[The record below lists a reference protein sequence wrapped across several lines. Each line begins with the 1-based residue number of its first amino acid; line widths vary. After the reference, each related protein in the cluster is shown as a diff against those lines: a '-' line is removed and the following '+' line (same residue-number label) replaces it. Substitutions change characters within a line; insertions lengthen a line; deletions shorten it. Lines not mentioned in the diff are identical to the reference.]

1 MINFQTS
8 PDQYKHWKLSI
19 DGAVA
24 KLSMDV
30 QEDETLADGYKLK
43 LNSYDLGVDIELA
56 DAIQRIRFEHPEVRA
71 VVITSLKP
79 RIFCAG
85 ANIYMLGTSSHA
97 FKVNF
102 CKFTNETRCAI
113 EDDSRHSGRR
123 YLAALNGTASGGGYE
138 LAIACDEIYLVDDG
152 NSAVSLPEVPL
163 LGVLPGTGGLTRL
176 VDKRKV
182 RRDRADVF
190 STLAEGLKGKRAKDW
205 GLIDDSFPTSKF
217 QEAIEARV
225 AQVVKLADDHF
236 CFPSPFW
243 ERGQERGL
251 AGANPSP
258 SIPLPQGGEKRGIKL
273 SRLESESTDDIRDY
287 KYVSL
292 KLNREKRYADLTV
305 HGPEADLPTTTD
317 DIQRLGDN
325 YWPLRAFREFDDAL
339 LYLRVNE
346 PEIGLVCIRTE
357 GNIEAVLLVDTT
369 LAANRDHWLIREI
382 ILYMARVLRRLDLT
396 AKSFFAII
404 EPGSCFAGN
413 LLELALSADRTYMLN
428 NPDAKVEIATSELNV
443 GGLPMSNGL
452 TRLQS
457 RFLAEPERV
466 DEVLAHEGPFNTEAA
481 EVAGLVTFAPDDLD
495 WEDEIR
501 LAIEERTSLSPDALT
516 GMEASLRFAGPE
528 TMDTK
533 IYGRLTAWQ
542 NWIFQRPN
550 AVGEHGALTNYG
562 KPTQAQFDFR
572 RT

>member
-1 MINFQTS
+1 MINFQTC
-8 PDQYKHWKLSI
+8 PEQYKHWKLNVT
-19 DGAVA
+19 GAVA
-24 KLSMDV
+24 TLTMDV
-30 QEDETLADGYKLK
+30 QEDMTLAEGYKLK

-56 DAIQRIRFEHPEVRA
+56 DAVQRLRFEHPQVRA

-113 EDDSRHSGRR
+113 EDDSHHSGRR

-152 NSAVSLPEVPL
+152 NSAISLPEVPL

-190 STLAEGLKGKRAKDW
+190 STLAEGLKGKRAKEW
-205 GLIDDSFPTSKF
+205 GLIDDYFPTSKF
-217 QEAIEARV
+217 QESVDARV
-225 AQVVKLADDHF
+225 REIA
-236 CFPSPFW
+236 
-243 ERGQERGL
+243 
-251 AGANPSP
+251 AGVTQTVS
-258 SIPLPQGGEKRGIKL
+258 LRDGIKL
-273 SRLESESTDDIRDY
+273 NPLQKELKPAGVEY
-287 KYVSL
+287 KYVNL
-292 KLNREKRYADLTV
+292 ILNREQRYADLTV
-305 HGPEADLPTTTD
+305 QGPRPEADLPTTPEE
-317 DIQRLGDN
+317 IQKLGDS
-325 YWPLRAFREFDDAL
+325 YWPLRAFRELDDAL
-339 LYLRVNE
+339 LHLRVNE
-346 PEIGLVCIRTE
+346 PEIGLVCMRTQGSSE
-357 GNIEAVLLVDTT
+357 DVLAVDRT
-369 LAANRDHWLIREI
+369 LAANKDHWLVREI
-382 ILYMARVLRRLDLT
+382 LLYMARVLRRLDLT
-396 AKSFFAII
+396 AKSFFAIV
-404 EPGSCFAGN
+404 EPGTCFAGN
-413 LLELALSADRTYMLN
+413 LLELLLASDRSYMLN
-428 NPDAKVEIATSELNV
+428 SDDEKVELATSELNA
-443 GGLPMSNGL
+443 GSLPMSNGL

-457 RFLAEPERV
+457 RFPADAGKV
-466 DEVLAHEGPFNTEAA
+466 DKVLAHDGPFDAEEAD
-481 EVAGLVTFAPDDLD
+481 EAGLITFVPDDLD

-501 LAIEERTSLSPDALT
+501 VAIEERTSLSPDALT

-550 AVGEHGALTNYG
+550 AVGPEGALTNYG
-562 KPTQAQFDFR
+562 KPTQAHFDFK

>member
-8 PDQYKHWKLSI
+8 PENYRHWKLRVE
-19 DGAVA
+19 GGVA
-24 KLSMDV
+24 YLSMDV

-56 DAIQRIRFEHPEVRA
+56 DAVQRLRFEHPQVKA
-71 VVITSLKP
+71 VVVTSLKP

-102 CKFTNETRCAI
+102 CKFTNETRCSI

-152 NSAVSLPEVPL
+152 NSTVSLPEVPL

-190 STLAEGLKGKRAKDW
+190 STLAEGLKCKRAKEW
-205 GLIDDSFPTSKF
+205 GLIDDYFVRSKF
-217 QEAIEARV
+217 DESINERV
-225 AQVVKLADDHF
+225 QQIVGDEPVTAT
-236 CFPSPFW
+236 
-243 ERGQERGL
+243 
-251 AGANPSP
+251 
-258 SIPLPQGGEKRGIKL
+258 GIKL
-273 SRLESESTDDIRDY
+273 NPLTPESDESSRNY
-287 KYVSL
+287 KYVKV
-292 KLNREKRYADLTV
+292 KLDRDQRYADLTIE
-305 HGPEADLPTTTD
+305 GPGTDEPTTPD
-317 DIQRLGDN
+317 EIHKMGDSFWAIQA
-325 YWPLRAFREFDDAL
+325 YRELDDAL
-339 LYLRVNE
+339 LYMRVNE
-346 PEIGLVCIRTE
+346 PLIGLVCVRTT
-357 GNIEAVLLVDTT
+357 GNVENVLAIDKT
-369 LAANRDHWLIREI
+369 LAANREHWLVREI
-382 ILYMARVLRRLDLT
+382 LSHMARVLRRLDLT
-396 AKSFFAII
+396 AKSFFSIV

-413 LLELALSADRTYMLN
+413 LLELLLASDRSYMLN
-428 NPDAKVEIATSELNV
+428 DPDDKDIVLAVSELNADEF
-443 GGLPMSNGL
+443 PMSNGL

-457 RFLAEPERV
+457 RFLAEPAKVE
-466 DEVLAHEGPFNTEAA
+466 EVFGGKQTFTTAEADKI
-481 EVAGLVTFAPDDLD
+481 GLITFAPDDLD

-501 LAIEERTSLSPDALT
+501 VAIEERTSLSPDALT

-550 AVGEHGALTNYG
+550 AVGEKGALTNYG
-562 KPTQAQFDFR
+562 KPTQAEFDYR

>member
-1 MINFQTS
+1 MSNSEILFQTA
-8 PDQYKHWKLSI
+8 PEQYKHWKLQFT
-19 DGAVA
+19 GPVA
-24 KLSMDV
+24 TLSMDV
-30 QEDETLADGYKLK
+30 QEDETLAEGYKLK

-56 DAIQRIRFEHPEVRA
+56 DAVQRIRFEHPEVRA

-85 ANIYMLGTSSHA
+85 ANIYMLGSSPHA

-113 EDDSRHSGRR
+113 EDDSSHSGRR
-123 YLAALNGTASGGGYE
+123 YIAALNGTASGGGYE

-190 STLAEGLKGKRAKDW
+190 STLAEGLKGKRAKEW
-205 GLIDDSFPTSKF
+205 GLIDGYFPTSKF
-217 QEAIEARV
+217 QESIDTRV
-225 AQVVKLADDHF
+225 KQLTGVASAPVQ
-236 CFPSPFW
+236 
-243 ERGQERGL
+243 
-251 AGANPSP
+251 
-258 SIPLPQGGEKRGIKL
+258 GIKL
-273 SRLESESTDDIRDY
+273 TPLEFETTEDSRNY
-287 KYVSL
+287 KYVKL
-292 KLNREKRYADLTV
+292 KLNRNQRYADLTV
-305 HGPEADLPTTTD
+305 HAPEGPQPTTAQQ
-317 DIQRLGDN
+317 IQELGAA
-325 YWPLRAFREFDDAL
+325 YWPLQAYRELDDAL
-339 LYLRVNE
+339 LHLRVNE
-346 PEIGLVCIRTE
+346 PLIGLVCVRTE
-357 GNIEAVLLVDTT
+357 GDPEAVLKIDQT
-369 LAANRDHWLIREI
+369 LIANHDHWFVREI
-382 ILYMARVLRRLDLT
+382 LAHMARVLRRLDLT
-396 AKSFFAII
+396 AKSFFAIV

-413 LLELALSADRTYMLN
+413 LLELLLASDRSYMLKDSEKG
-428 NPDAKVEIATSELNV
+428 DASLSVSELNQ
-443 GGLPMSNGL
+443 GAFPMSNGL
-452 TRLQS
+452 TRMQS
-457 RFLAEPERV
+457 RYLAEPEKL
-466 DEVLAHEGPFNTEAA
+466 DEVFGNQKTFDTEEA
-481 EVAGLVTFAPDDLD
+481 EELGLITFAPDDLD

-501 LAIEERTSLSPDALT
+501 VAIEERTSLSPDALT

-550 AVGEHGALTNYG
+550 AVGPEGALTNYG
-562 KPTQAQFDFR
+562 KPTQAHFDYK

>member
-1 MINFQTS
+1 MINFQTA
-8 PDQYKHWKLSI
+8 PERYQHWKLEVN
-19 DGAVA
+19 GAVA
-24 KLSMDV
+24 TLSMDV
-30 QEDETLADGYKLK
+30 QEDQTLAEGYKLK

-56 DAIQRIRFEHPEVRA
+56 DAVQRLRFEHPEVA
-71 VVITSLKP
+71 VVVVTSLKP

-123 YLAALNGTASGGGYE
+123 YIAALNGTASGGGYE

-190 STLAEGLKGKRAKDW
+190 STLAEGLKGKRAQQW
-205 GLIDDSFPTSKF
+205 GLIDGFFPTSKF
-217 QEAIEARV
+217 QEGINSRV
-225 AQVVKLADDHF
+225 AQLVSAQ
-236 CFPSPFW
+236 S
-243 ERGQERGL
+243 E
-251 AGANPSP
+251 AGS
-258 SIPLPQGGEKRGIKL
+258 KGIKL
-273 SRLESESTDDIRDY
+273 NPLQINATDATRNYRYIR
-287 KYVSL
+287 VQ
-292 KLNREKRYADLTV
+292 LNREQRYADLTMI
-305 HGPEADLPTTTD
+305 GPEGAQPTTLA
-317 DIQRLGDN
+317 QVHELGDA
-325 YWPLRAFREFDDAL
+325 YWPLQAYRELDDAL
-339 LYLRVNE
+339 LHLRVNE
-346 PEIGLVCIRTE
+346 PEIGLVCVRTE
-357 GNIEAVLLVDTT
+357 GSIESVLSVDKF
-369 LAANRDHWLIREI
+369 LAANRDHWLVREV
-382 ILYMARVLRRLDLT
+382 ILHMSRVLRRLDLT
-396 AKSFFAII
+396 AKSFFAIV
-404 EPGSCFAGN
+404 EPNSCFAGN
-413 LLELALSADRTYMLN
+413 LLELLLASDRSYMLMD
-428 NPDAKVEIATSELNV
+428 DANAVAVSELNA
-443 GGLPMSNGL
+443 GALPMSNGL

-457 RFLAEPERV
+457 RFLAEPERA
-466 DEVLAHEGPFNTEAA
+466 DEILDEKEPIDTDKA
-481 EVAGLVTFAPDDLD
+481 EDLGLITFAPDDLD

-501 LAIEERTSLSPDALT
+501 VAIEERTSLSPDALT

-528 TMDTK
+528 TLDTK

-550 AVGEHGALTNYG
+550 AVGPEGALTNYG
-562 KPTQAQFDFR
+562 KPTQAHFDYK

>member
-8 PDQYKHWKLSI
+8 PDQYKHWRLSF
-19 DGAVA
+19 DGPVA

-56 DAIQRIRFEHPEVRA
+56 DAIQRIRFEHPEIRA
-71 VVITSLKP
+71 VVVTSLKP

-123 YLAALNGTASGGGYE
+123 YIAALNGTASGGGYE

-190 STLAEGLKGKRAKDW
+190 STLAEGLKGKRAKEW
-205 GLIDDSFPTSKF
+205 GLIDDTFPTSKF
-217 QEAIEARV
+217 QEAIDERV
-225 AQVVKLADDHF
+225 AQIVNSRSDEASGKD
-236 CFPSPFW
+236 
-243 ERGQERGL
+243 
-251 AGANPSP
+251 AGEPQAGMPA
-258 SIPLPQGGEKRGIKL
+258 LPDSGIKL
-273 SRLESESTDDIRDY
+273 KPLKSESTDDTREY
-287 KYVSL
+287 EYVSL
-292 KLNREKRYADLTV
+292 KCHRDKRYADLSV
-305 HGPEADLPTTTD
+305 RAPEDHSPTTAD
-317 DIQRLGDN
+317 EIQKLGDA
-325 YWPLRAFREFDDAL
+325 YWPLRAYRELDDAIL
-339 LYLRVNE
+339 HLRVNE
-346 PEIGLVCIRTE
+346 PEIGLVCIRSE
-357 GNIEAVLLVDTT
+357 GNIADVLAVDKT
-369 LAANRDHWLIREI
+369 LTANRDHWLVREI
-382 ILYMARVLRRLDLT
+382 ILYMVRVLRRLDLT
-396 AKSFFAII
+396 ARSFFSII
-404 EPGSCFAGN
+404 EPGSCFAGS
-413 LLELALSADRTYMLN
+413 LFELVLASDRSYMLN
-428 NPDAKVEIATSELNV
+428 NPDETVEIGLSELNT
-443 GGLPMSNGL
+443 GAFPMSNGL
-452 TRLQS
+452 TRLES
-457 RFLAEPERV
+457 RFLAEPKKAYEAF
-466 DEVLAHEGPFNTEAA
+466 AHEGPFDTETA
-481 EVAGLVTFAPDDLD
+481 EEFGLVTFAPDDLD

-550 AVGEHGALTNYG
+550 AVGPNGALTNYG
-562 KPTQAQFDFR
+562 KPTKAQFDYK

>member
-1 MINFQTS
+1 MLNPENPVISFETS
-8 PDQYKHWKLSI
+8 PDHYRHWRLEF
-19 DGAVA
+19 DGPMAR
-24 KLSMDV
+24 LSMDV

-56 DAIQRIRFEHPEVRA
+56 DAIQRIRFEHPEVRV

-102 CKFTNETRCAI
+102 CKFTNETRCAL
-113 EDDSRHSGRR
+113 EDDSRHSDRR
-123 YLAALNGTASGGGYE
+123 YIAALNGTASGGGYE

-176 VDKRKV
+176 VDKRKI

-190 STLAEGLKGKRAKDW
+190 STLAEGLKGKRAKEW
-205 GLIDDSFPTSKF
+205 GLIDGYFPTSKF
-217 QEAIEARV
+217 QESIDARV
-225 AQVVKLADDHF
+225 KQLVESE
-236 CFPSPFW
+236 PSTPTH
-243 ERGQERGL
+243 
-251 AGANPSP
+251 
-258 SIPLPQGGEKRGIKL
+258 GIKL
-273 SRLESESTDDIRDY
+273 NPLQIETTADSRNY
-287 KYVSL
+287 KYVKL
-292 KLNREKRYADLTV
+292 KLNREQRYADLTI
-305 HGPEADLPTTTD
+305 HAPEGAQPTTAEQ
-317 DIQRLGDN
+317 IHELGDS
-325 YWPLRAFREFDDAL
+325 YWALQAYRELDDAL
-339 LYLRVNE
+339 LHLRVNE
-346 PEIGLVCIRTE
+346 PLIGLVCVRTQGDAE
-357 GNIEAVLLVDTT
+357 TVLQIDET
-369 LAANRDHWLIREI
+369 LADNYDHWLVREI
-382 ILYMARVLRRLDLT
+382 LLHMARVLRRLDLT
-396 AKSFFAII
+396 AKSFFAIV

-413 LLELALSADRTYMLN
+413 LLELLLASDRSYMLMGS
-428 NPDAKVEIATSELNV
+428 DASLAVSELNT
-443 GGLPMSNGL
+443 GAFLMSNGL
-452 TRLQS
+452 TRMQS
-457 RFLAEPERV
+457 RFLAEPEKL
-466 DEVLAHEGPFNTEAA
+466 DEVFGDEKSFDTEAA
-481 EVAGLVTFAPDDLD
+481 EELGLVTFAPDDLD

-501 LAIEERTSLSPDALT
+501 VAIEERTSLSPDALT

-550 AVGEHGALTNYG
+550 AVGEKGALTNYG
-562 KPTQAQFDFR
+562 KPTQPQFDYK

>member
-8 PDQYKHWKLSI
+8 PERYQHWKLEIS
-19 DGAVA
+19 GAVA
-24 KLSMDV
+24 TLSMDV
-30 QEDETLADGYKLK
+30 QEDQTLADGYKLK

-56 DAIQRIRFEHPEVRA
+56 DAVQRLRFEHPEVA
-71 VVITSLKP
+71 VVVVTSLKP

-102 CKFTNETRCAI
+102 CKFTNETRCAL

-123 YLAALNGTASGGGYE
+123 YVAALNGTASGGGYE

-190 STLAEGLKGKRAKDW
+190 STLAEGLKGKRAKEW
-205 GLIDDSFPTSKF
+205 GLIDGYFPTSKF
-217 QEAIEARV
+217 GEGITARV
-225 AQVVKLADDHF
+225 EQLVTAQTKNGLKGVKL
-236 CFPSPFW
+236 
-243 ERGQERGL
+243 
-251 AGANPSP
+251 NPLQ
-258 SIPLPQGGEKRGIKL
+258 I
-273 SRLESESTDDIRDY
+273 ESTEDSRNY
-287 KYVSL
+287 KYVKLSL
-292 KLNREKRYADLTV
+292 RREQRYADLTMI
-305 HGPEADLPTTTD
+305 GPNGPQPTTVEQ
-317 DIQRLGDN
+317 IQELGDA
-325 YWPLRAFREFDDAL
+325 YWALQAYRELDDAL
-339 LYLRVNE
+339 LHLRVNE
-346 PEIGLVCIRTE
+346 PEIGLVCLRTE
-357 GNIEAVLLVDTT
+357 GEIESVLSVDEV
-369 LAANRDHWLIREI
+369 LAANRDHWLVHEI
-382 ILYMARVLRRLDLT
+382 ILNMARVLRRLDLT
-396 AKSFFAII
+396 AKSFFAIV
-404 EPGSCFAGN
+404 EPKSCFAGN
-413 LLELALSADRTYMLN
+413 LLELLLASDRSYMLMDDDN
-428 NPDAKVEIATSELNV
+428 SIGISELNA
-443 GGLPMSNGL
+443 GAFPMSNGL

-457 RFLAEPERV
+457 RFLAEPDKV
-466 DEVLAHEGPFNTEAA
+466 DEIFGDKKTFDTEEA
-481 EVAGLVTFAPDDLD
+481 EELGLITFAPDDLD

-501 LAIEERTSLSPDALT
+501 VAIEERTSLSPDALT

-528 TMDTK
+528 TLDTK

-550 AVGEHGALTNYG
+550 AVGPEGALTNYG
-562 KPTQAQFDFR
+562 KPTQAHFDYK